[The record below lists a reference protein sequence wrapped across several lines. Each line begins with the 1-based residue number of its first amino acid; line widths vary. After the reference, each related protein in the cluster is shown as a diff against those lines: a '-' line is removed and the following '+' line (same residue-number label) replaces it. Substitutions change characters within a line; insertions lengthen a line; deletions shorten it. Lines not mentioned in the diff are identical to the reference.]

1 MTISGLALGV
11 SFLSLILTY
20 WRSHTQSQM
29 NFETIRGNIQSQMT
43 ACGVLLLMY
52 CDQLC
57 TVASDNSDAMELLAK
72 LTQLGTE
79 WVKLRAKIQKMTAP
93 PIFTSTSTKMLQ
105 RIQSDFADTQI
116 IWDDLD
122 RKMSSKD
129 YIGAIKN
136 VKGLLERVTG
146 RTT

>member
-1 MTISGLALGV
+1 VKCDAMTISGLALGV

-43 ACGVLLLMY
+43 ARAVLLLMY
-52 CDQLC
+52 CDQLF

-93 PIFTSTSTKMLQ
+93 PIFTSTCTNGTT
-105 RIQSDFADTQI
+105 RVDT
-116 IWDDLD
+116 
-122 RKMSSKD
+122 
-129 YIGAIKN
+129 
-136 VKGLLERVTG
+136 RVS
-146 RTT
+146 R